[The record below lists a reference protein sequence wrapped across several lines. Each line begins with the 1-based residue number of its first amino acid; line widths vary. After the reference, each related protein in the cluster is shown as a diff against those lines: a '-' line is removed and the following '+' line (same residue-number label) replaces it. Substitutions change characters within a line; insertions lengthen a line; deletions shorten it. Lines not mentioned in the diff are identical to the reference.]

1 MTISSAFTTGD
12 SVTASIERVAT
23 EDLRNLDQ
31 LVTVHDDDLDALV
44 PVAEDIDE
52 RLVTEVVPLL
62 NADPAIDGVAP
73 ILFENVAVVNLDDR
87 LFEISAVLTGLDPQA
102 ARAFDALET
111 VDGQLVDLGALALD
125 EVYIDRDGAE
135 EISVEAGDVIGVPVG
150 PGQMEQFTIK
160 AITEAYYVKQVE
172 HRLVLMTSLPRSSH
186 HGERGPDQRGDG
198 LESGRRRRGHR
209 PHRRDSGT
217 PGRSSSPSGKRP

>member
-1 MTISSAFTTGD
+1 MEELFGAPMSVIAAVLAVMFIVVFAVLLYIFVRNPLLVRMAARNIPRRKAQTALVIAGLMMATVTISSAFTTGD
-12 SVTASIERVAT
+12 SVTASIEQVAT

-31 LVTVHDDDLDALV
+31 LVTVHDDDLDGLV

-111 VDGQLVDLGALALD
+111 VDGQAGRPRCLGA
-125 EVYIDRDGAE
+125 R
-135 EISVEAGDVIGVPVG
+135 
-150 PGQMEQFTIK
+150 
-160 AITEAYYVKQVE
+160 
-172 HRLVLMTSLPRSSH
+172 
-186 HGERGPDQRGDG
+186 
-198 LESGRRRRGHR
+198 
-209 PHRRDSGT
+209 
-217 PGRSSSPSGKRP
+217 